1 MARIAEQASDFGA
14 QHVITFVGHSN
25 VASLKGCER
34 AGFAPYVERR
44 ESWFLFRQRVR
55 FLPLT

>member
-1 MARIAEQASDFGA
+1 MSRIAERARDIGA
-14 QHVITFVGHSN
+14 QHVITFVARRN

-44 ESWFLFRQRVR
+44 ESWSLFRRRVR
-55 FLPLT
+55 FLPL